1 MDHIKEEKYDVV
13 IFILVNLDTSIV
25 LTDTARCC
33 FSMNVVEYTISI
45 LNSEEGLRI
54 GDEGC

>member
-1 MDHIKEEKYDVV
+1 MDCIKEEEHDIV
-13 IFILVNLDTSIV
+13 IFILINLDTSIV
-25 LTDTARCC
+25 LTNAARCY